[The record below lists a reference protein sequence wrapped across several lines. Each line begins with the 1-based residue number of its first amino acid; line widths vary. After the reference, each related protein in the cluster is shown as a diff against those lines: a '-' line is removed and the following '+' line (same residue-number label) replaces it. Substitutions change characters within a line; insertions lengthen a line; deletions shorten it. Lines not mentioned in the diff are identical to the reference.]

1 MKKFFQLFRF
11 SSISQKIVAGFIFI
25 YILFIVMGI
34 ISLFTLTQS
43 SKETTTIGKVINPSI
58 DKLEEFRLKVTQAE
72 AYTFSWVYEKS
83 NVRNQDKKAL
93 KKLHEDFSEFK
104 DKLIA
109 LSKQWSSQALV
120 RQLDSAITKFENIKK
135 NQEEIMEILAEG
147 EDYMRLDKT
156 EKAEK
161 LLNTIILPE
170 TDALTANLTLLTNQ
184 KRQNRESRE
193 SILLNSFNNLSNLI
207 VVFQVGLIFIGFMVN
222 WWTRRQIVRPITYI
236 NSVFVKLGLGE
247 IPEDKHYKFN
257 NDEIGE
263 MARSADKLI
272 SNLKETSTFAEQ
284 IGKGEYITTYQPIS
298 EKDLLGN
305 ALVSMK
311 DNLAKVAEEESI
323 RTWTNEGLV
332 LFSDIL
338 KNNNELKGLSEK
350 VISGL
355 VKYIKGNQGAL
366 FIVEEEEKKETY
378 LSLSACYA
386 WDIDK
391 SYLKQKLYAGDGLV
405 GQTWQEQATICLTD
419 VPEGYIR
426 ITSGLGESN
435 PNCILIVPLKS
446 NDKVYGVVELASF
459 KVFEPYEIS
468 FVEKIA
474 ENIATSVAN
483 VRNSERNQKLLE
495 DSRQYAQQMQS
506 QEEEMLQNM
515 EALQGAK
522 EFMETSQKEAQEINQ
537 LLQHAYMIVETDLKF
552 AMITLNDIALKTL
565 DFSQSELKGLGIDY
579 LFTDIEKINMAKES
593 LSKNENWVGT
603 AVLKGKGDKKIN
615 ANIACTPISQANGE
629 VGRCLFIID
638 EIQISKL
645 V

>member
-34 ISLFTLTQS
+34 ISLFTLNQS
-43 SKETTTIGKVINPSI
+43 STQTITIGKVINPSI

-83 NVRNQDKKAL
+83 NIRAQDKKAL
-93 KKLHEDFSEFK
+93 KKLHEDFPEFK

-109 LSKQWSSQALV
+109 LSKQWSSQAFI

-170 TDALTANLTLLTNQ
+170 TDALTTNLTLLTNQ

-257 NDEIGE
+257 DDEIGE

-284 IGKGEYITTYQPIS
+284 IGRGQYITTYQPIS

-552 AMITLNDIALKTL
+552 AMITLNEVALKTL

-615 ANIACTPISQANGE
+615 ANIACTPISQPNGE
-629 VGRCLFIID
+629 AGRCLFIID
-638 EIQISKL
+638 EIK
-645 V
+645 

>member
-1 MKKFFQLFRF
+1 
-11 SSISQKIVAGFIFI
+11 
-25 YILFIVMGI
+25 MGI

-338 KNNNELKGLSEK
+338 K
-350 VISGL
+350 
-355 VKYIKGNQGAL
+355 
-366 FIVEEEEKKETY
+366 
-378 LSLSACYA
+378 
-386 WDIDK
+386 
-391 SYLKQKLYAGDGLV
+391 
-405 GQTWQEQATICLTD
+405 
-419 VPEGYIR
+419 
-426 ITSGLGESN
+426 
-435 PNCILIVPLKS
+435 
-446 NDKVYGVVELASF
+446 
-459 KVFEPYEIS
+459 
-468 FVEKIA
+468 
-474 ENIATSVAN
+474 
-483 VRNSERNQKLLE
+483 
-495 DSRQYAQQMQS
+495 
-506 QEEEMLQNM
+506 
-515 EALQGAK
+515 
-522 EFMETSQKEAQEINQ
+522 
-537 LLQHAYMIVETDLKF
+537 
-552 AMITLNDIALKTL
+552 
-565 DFSQSELKGLGIDY
+565 
-579 LFTDIEKINMAKES
+579 
-593 LSKNENWVGT
+593 
-603 AVLKGKGDKKIN
+603 
-615 ANIACTPISQANGE
+615 
-629 VGRCLFIID
+629 
-638 EIQISKL
+638 
-645 V
+645 

>member
-11 SSISQKIVAGFIFI
+11 SSISQKIIAGFIFI
-25 YILFIVMGI
+25 YILFIVMGV
-34 ISLFTLTQS
+34 ISLFTLNQS
-43 SKETTTIGKVINPSI
+43 STQTTTIGKVINPSI

-72 AYTFSWVYEKS
+72 AYTFSWVYEK
-83 NVRNQDKKAL
+83 NNLRLQDKKAL
-93 KKLHEDFSEFK
+93 KKLHEDFPEFK

-109 LSKQWSSQALV
+109 LSKKWSSSMLIK
-120 RQLDSAITKFENIKK
+120 QLDSAITKFENIKK
-135 NQEEIMEILAEG
+135 NQEDVMEILAES

-161 LLNTIILPE
+161 ILNTIILPE
-170 TDALTANLTLLTNQ
+170 TDALTSNLTALTNQ

-193 SILLNSFNNLSNLI
+193 DVLLTSFNNLSNLI
-207 VVFQVGLIFIGFMVN
+207 IVFQVGLIFIGFMVN
-222 WWTRRQIVRPITYI
+222 WWTRRQIVRPIKYI

-247 IPEDKHYKFN
+247 IPEDKHYQFN

-263 MARSADKLI
+263 MAQSADKLI

-284 IGKGEYITTYQPIS
+284 IGKGEYDTTYKPIS
-298 EKDLLGN
+298 SKDLLGN

-338 KNNNELKGLSEK
+338 KNNNELKSLSEK
-350 VISGL
+350 VISNL
-355 VKYIKGNQGAL
+355 VKYIEGNQGAL
-366 FIVEEEEKKETY
+366 FIVEEEAKQEPY

-446 NDKVYGVVELASF
+446 NDRVYGVVELASF
-459 KVFEPYEIS
+459 KVFEQYEIS

-483 VRNSERNQKLLE
+483 VRNSEKNQKLLE
-495 DSRQYAQQMQS
+495 DSRQYAQQMQA

-515 EALQGAK
+515 EALQSAK
-522 EFMETSQKEAQEINQ
+522 EFMETSQKEAQEINN
-537 LLQHAYMIVETDLKF
+537 LLQEAYMIIETDLKF
-552 AMITLNDIALKTL
+552 AMITLNDVALKTL

-579 LFTDIEKINMAKES
+579 LFTDIEKINNAKTNIT
-593 LSKNENWVGT
+593 KNENWVGNT
-603 AVLKGKGDKKIN
+603 ILKAKGDRKIN
-615 ANIACTPISQANGE
+615 VNIACTAISQPNGE
-629 VGRCLFIID
+629 IGKYLFIID
-638 EIQISKL
+638 EINPMK
-645 V
+645 